1 MRKERAK
8 NAKPAAAKTHRLGTF
23 PAGSALQIRVPHPR
37 YATYPRP
44 RIVRSA
50 QAISGGP
57 ARYGVRAKYPK
68 TATPARR
75 NIATCSPHGGSRGRP
90 RTCGHFHS
98 TRKMG
103 NAELDAAWKIGSHI
117 VHTQFTPAQWPYE
130 PSTPTTGEF
139 GSNIVF
145 TVRASSMI
153 PYAAPRRRIPGH
165 PARQRM
171 ESSRHTRTPAPYSQ
185 RRRPTV
191 IGVSPR
197 SGGVDPVIASG
208 RRTARPTRTSTM
220 SRFDGRRRGGGG
232 SMGGPRVATGPVKP
246 PETVSKAA
254 SARGGVPR

>member
-75 NIATCSPHGGSRGRP
+75 NTATCSPHGGSRGRP

-98 TRKMG
+98 TRKIG
-103 NAELDAAWKIGSHI
+103 NAMLNAAWKIVSHI

-185 RRRPTV
+185 RRRATW
-191 IGVSPR
+191 IGFSQAI
-197 SGGVDPVIASG
+197 GGVDPVIASG
-208 RRTARPTRTSTM
+208 RNAARPTRTSTM
-220 SRFDGRRRGGGG
+220 NRFDRRRRGAEG
-232 SMGGPRVATGPVKP
+232 SPGVPTFVRGRIKP
-246 PETVSKAA
+246 AGTLSKDA
-254 SARGGVPR
+254 SARGGFPP